1 MVNSRPN
8 VLLILADDLGWMDT
22 SLYGSRYYRTP
33 NIDALMRSGV
43 RYTDAYSANPLCS
56 PTRASILTGMYPTR
70 FGFTAPNGHL
80 AQEVIRPS
88 MPKQASPRLRAVQA
102 PSSTRLPLEAVTLA
116 EMFKQAGYATAHFGK
131 WHLGWPPFD
140 QKAQGFD
147 TVAPGG
153 SYAGPPSYL
162 SPWKMRDYED
172 GMPGEHIDHRLTVEA
187 EHFLETNKDNPWFLA
202 FWTFSVHAPYQAEA
216 ARIDAERNRAP
227 LEGPQRNPVMS
238 AMIGAMDDA
247 VGRLMLALERLKLTD
262 NTIVLFVSDNG
273 GNMYDRVA
281 GMPPTNNAPLRAG
294 KGSIYDG
301 GVRVP
306 MSISWP
312 GRIPRGRVCSERVMS
327 VDIAPTLLELARVR
341 QPAGIRFDGVSLAP
355 TLHGR
360 PLKPRMLFIHFPH
373 YVPATGNRPACAAYQ
388 DDWKLIRFFADNPDQ
403 TDRLELYNLRT
414 DPGEA
419 NDLSPH
425 YAARVSAM
433 NKGIDQFLM
442 ATGALVPFANPNYQ
456 YRLGSDR

>member
-1 MVNSRPN
+1 MKPN

-80 AQEVIRPS
+80 AQEVLTPS
-88 MPKQASPRLRAVQA
+88 MPKQAPPRFRAVQA

-131 WHLGWPPFD
+131 WHLGWPPYD

-153 SYAGPPSYL
+153 SYPGPPSFL
-162 SPWKMRDYED
+162 SPWKMRDYAD
-172 GMPGEHIDHRLTVEA
+172 GAPGEHIDNRLTTEA
-187 EHFLETNKDNPWFLA
+187 EHFLEANRDAPWFMA
-202 FWTFSVHAPYQAEA
+202 FWTFSVHAPFQAEA
-216 ARIDAERNRAP
+216 ARIEAERSRVP
-227 LEGPQRNPVMS
+227 SSGDQRNPIMS

-247 VGRLMLALERLKLTD
+247 IGRLMLALDRLELTA

-273 GNMYDRVA
+273 GNMYDRVE
-281 GMPPTNNAPLRAG
+281 GMPPTNNAPLRSG
-294 KGSIYDG
+294 KGNIYDG

-312 GRIPRGRVCSERVMS
+312 GRVPPGRVSSERVMS
-327 VDIAPTLLELARVR
+327 IDIAPTLLELARIR
-341 QPAGIRFDGVSLAP
+341 QPAGVRFDGFSLAP
-355 TLHGR
+355 TLHGK
-360 PLKPRMLFIHFPH
+360 PLKPRTLHVHFPH
-373 YVPATGNRPACAAYQ
+373 YVPATGNLPACAAYQ
-388 DDWKLIRFFADNPDQ
+388 DQWKLIRFFADNPDQ
-403 TDRLELYNLRT
+403 SDRLELYDLRR
-414 DPGEA
+414 DPGETVNLA
-419 NDLSPH
+419 SRQPGQ
-425 YAARVSAM
+425 VSAM
-433 NKGIDQFLM
+433 NKSIDIFLRQ
-442 ATGALVPFANPNYQ
+442 TGALTPFANPNYQ
-456 YRLGSDR
+456 YRLREQP